1 MSSLKPGALCVI
13 VGGCPKNIGLIVKII
28 AHIGPLPPRADAY
41 SIKTASGRNF
51 HQLWTETGSTSHL
64 ARGYSNTCITDRHK
78 LRPLVDSKD
87 EPEVRNSTEDYM
99 KNLND
104 KLAACQAKP
113 EAVTS

>member
-1 MSSLKPGALCVI
+1 MASLKPGTLCVI
-13 VGGCPKNIGLIVKII
+13 IAGCPENIGLIVEVL
-28 AHIGPLPPRADAY
+28 ARLGSCPPRADAY
-41 SIKTASGRNF
+41 SIRTVSGRAF
-51 HQLWTETGSTSHL
+51 HQLWNSDGEIV
-64 ARGYSNTCITDRHK
+64 RGNSNVCITDRHK